1 MCYIRYMK
9 YVNAFATLPDAH
21 YDAAADLLAALGH
34 PVRLRIIAGLLDGS
48 CCVGPMT
55 ECLGLPQPIVSKH
68 LAILREAGLVEAT
81 VDGRQRRY
89 TVSHPMARSLLAA
102 LWPNPDTR
110 TAPGTSLQPSLEVR
124 DV

>member
-1 MCYIRYMK
+1 MCYIRNMK

-21 YDAAADLLAALGH
+21 YEAAADLLAALGH

-89 TVSHPMARSLLAA
+89 TVSHPLARGLIAA
-102 LWPNPDTR
+102 LWPNPDEQAT
-110 TAPGTSLQPSLEVR
+110 TMAPRPSSLEVR